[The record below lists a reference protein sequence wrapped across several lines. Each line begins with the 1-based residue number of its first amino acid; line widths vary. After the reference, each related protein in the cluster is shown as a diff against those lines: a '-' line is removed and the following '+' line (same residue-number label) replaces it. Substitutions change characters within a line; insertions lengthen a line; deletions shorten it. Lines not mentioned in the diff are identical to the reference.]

1 MLEIFTEA
9 VSLYTL
15 PFTVLLGICILY
27 WLLVS
32 VGLLDMDGHGV
43 DLGHDVHVGSDIHVG
58 ADVDVQGAE
67 LDAGH
72 DIDSADAH
80 HEPMQMH
87 HGPDAA
93 HGALRSLLQFL
104 NFGEVPAMIVV
115 SIMSL
120 SAWTCSMIANHYF
133 NSGSLLRAAVLLIPN
148 VVLTVILTKLLSTP
162 LKKLFST
169 LNREFEEHKPVI
181 GRTCTIITSEVT
193 DKFGQAQI
201 ETSGSPIIINVRTYG
216 DIVLTRGETALVI
229 KEDKENQLFTVA
241 KLSTTTPQQE
251 TTIC

>member
-15 PFTVLLGICILY
+15 PFTVLLGICVLY
-27 WLLVS
+27 WLLVL
-32 VGLLDMDGHGV
+32 VGLLDMDGHGIDV
-43 DLGHDVHVGSDIHVG
+43 GHDVHVGSDVHVG
-58 ADVDVQGAE
+58 ADVDVHAAD

-72 DIDSADAH
+72 DLDSGDAH

-93 HGALRSLLQFL
+93 HSALRSVLQFL

-115 SIMSL
+115 SILSL

-133 NSGSLLRAAVLLIPN
+133 NTGSLVRALILLVPN
-148 VVLTVILTKLLSTP
+148 LFLTVLLTKLLSTP
-162 LKKLFST
+162 LRKLFST

-201 ETSGSPIIINVRTYG
+201 ETSGAPIIINVRTYG
-216 DIVLTRGETALVI
+216 ETVLTKGESALVI

-241 KLSTTTPQQE
+241 KLSTTTPQPE
-251 TTIC
+251 TSIC